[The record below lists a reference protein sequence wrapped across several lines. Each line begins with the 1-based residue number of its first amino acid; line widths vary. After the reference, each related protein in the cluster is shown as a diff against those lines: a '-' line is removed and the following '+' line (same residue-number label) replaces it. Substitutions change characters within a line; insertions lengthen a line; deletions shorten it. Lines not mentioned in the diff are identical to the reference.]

1 MPKIEHTDYYS
12 NILGMHVN
20 VEVTGHY
27 GYPLIMF
34 PTSQGS
40 YTQNHDFKLNDSIS
54 WFVDQGII
62 KIYNVQT
69 IDKISFYNKSISPA
83 DRIRNYELWVQ
94 FMHQEFIP
102 TIQKAHQTHRV
113 ALAGA
118 SFGGYHA
125 ANLAFRFPDLVS
137 HMFCLSGTFSIRNF
151 MDGYDSDLVYFN
163 CAKDFIPNDEAWKYK
178 HMHIVLSTSDQDIC
192 LEPTKEMAA
201 LLDAKGIN
209 NWYDERKWINHDW
222 PLWRMVFPM
231 FIGRLFGNS

>member
-1 MPKIEHTDYYS
+1 MPRIEHTDYYS
-12 NILGMHVN
+12 HILGMSLK

-27 GYPLIMF
+27 GYPVIMF

-40 YTQNHDFKLNDSIS
+40 YTQNADFKLNDSIS

-62 KIYNVQT
+62 KLYNVQT
-69 IDKISFYNKSISPA
+69 IDNLSLYDKGIHPA
-83 DRIRNYELWVQ
+83 DRIRNYERWVQ
-94 FMHQEFIP
+94 FIKQEFIP
-102 TIQKAHQTHRV
+102 YIQKVHQTHRV

-137 HMFCLSGTFSIRNF
+137 HLFCLSGAFTIRSF
-151 MDGYDSDLVYFN
+151 MDGYSDDLVYFN
-163 CAKDFIPNDEAWKYK
+163 CPREFVKNDEAWKYK

-192 LEPTKEMAA
+192 LEPTKEMAG
-201 LLDAKGIN
+201 LLTSKGIN
-209 NWYDERKWINHDW
+209 HWYDERKWISHDW

-231 FIGRLFGNS
+231 FIGRFFG